1 MKLMKLFMLKE
12 NVSLLLYNSFIAEL
26 NEDNEGIE
34 L

>member
-1 MKLMKLFMLKE
+1 MNLMKLFMLKE
-12 NVSLLLYNSFIAEL
+12 NVSLLLYNNFIAEL